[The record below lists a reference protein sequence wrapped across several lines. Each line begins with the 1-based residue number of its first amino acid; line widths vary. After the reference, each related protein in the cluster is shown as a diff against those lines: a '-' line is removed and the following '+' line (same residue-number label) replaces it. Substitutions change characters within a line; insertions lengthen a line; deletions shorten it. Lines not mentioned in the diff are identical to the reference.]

1 MENSLEDQ
9 PLINGTRLQTD
20 QKRHDCC
27 PALPVERHNLDKF
40 CHCCAW
46 KSPILHPW
54 GCCVDSVM
62 RNSYATRTQ
71 HACCVTTQRCILQ
84 YSVPAGC
91 KKVELCLEG
100 WLSRKCVGEG
110 AKYRKLQRCAAAQH
124 AMLHGCCVH
133 VAYDETHAVNS
144 GQSFKGFKLPK

>member
-1 MENSLEDQ
+1 MEPGCKLNRKEKGPHHYKVMTAVLLSGRTPQPRQILSL
-9 PLINGTRLQTD
+9 L
-20 QKRHDCC
+20 
-27 PALPVERHNLDKF
+27 
-40 CHCCAW
+40 CAW

-62 RNSYATRTQ
+62 RNTYATRTQ

-110 AKYRKLQRCAAAQH
+110 AKYRKLQRCAAAHH
-124 AMLHGCCVH
+124 AMLRGCCVH
-133 VAYDETHAVNS
+133 VAYDETHAT
-144 GQSFKGFKLPK
+144 L